1 MGERISRVAIK
12 KKNLVIAITR
22 PENKKEAG
30 ELRNRAKLGL
40 RIGAKNGSG
49 QVGITSKNRVVV
61 RFP

>member
-12 KKNLVIAITR
+12 KKNLVIAITVPKIR
-22 PENKKEAG
+22 TVS
-30 ELRNRAKLGL
+30 ELRNRTKLGL